1 MNKVRYTYSQKYIW
15 EEKDHMQDLGNTQFF
30 KVELEPETGV
40 KVILSAVY
48 EALTEKGYNPV
59 NQIVGYIMSGDPTYI
74 TSYKNARSL
83 IMKVERDELVEE
95 LLTEYIKKNNWE

>member
-1 MNKVRYTYSQKYIW
+1 MEN
-15 EEKDHMQDLGNTQFF
+15 LNNTQYFTVQ
-30 KVELEPETGV
+30 KEPELEV
-40 KVILSAVY
+40 RDVLKIVFQALS
-48 EALTEKGYNPV
+48 EKGYNPV

-95 LLTEYIKKNNWE
+95 LFKEYIKNNHWV